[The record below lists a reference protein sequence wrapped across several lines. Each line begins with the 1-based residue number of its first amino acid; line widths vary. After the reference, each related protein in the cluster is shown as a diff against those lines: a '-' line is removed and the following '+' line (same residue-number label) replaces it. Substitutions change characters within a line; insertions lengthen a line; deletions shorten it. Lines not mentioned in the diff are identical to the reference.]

1 MGPCNIEQKTLNL
14 PSKHYTINTQVCNT
28 NIFSLSSVTF
38 SFSVHH
44 TPQQRNIICRMS
56 SFSSFTNWTIN
67 LNLMIFGTSS
77 AVVGHLIILCSWF
90 DYFCSAQFKTAKK
103 GQRGNPSYRWHRN
116 SISSFATNFT
126 CYFTWANCT
135 KLFFNV
141 VFISVVLKNKNKKGQ
156 ISFIVIPQKTVNT
169 LKIWIF
175 NLFSLVNAT
184 LHSYVLIIINVQ

>member
-14 PSKHYTINTQVCNT
+14 LSKHYTINTQVCNP
-28 NIFSLSSVTF
+28 NIFSLSFVTF

-126 CYFTWANCT
+126 CYFTWANSPNFFLM
-135 KLFFNV
+135 LFS
-141 VFISVVLKNKNKKGQ
+141 SVLFWRIRIRKGK
-156 ISFIVIPQKTVNT
+156 FRLLLFLRKQKTRW
-169 LKIWIF
+169 KF
-175 NLFSLVNAT
+175 EF
-184 LHSYVLIIINVQ
+184 LIG